1 MNEKREF
8 FLYDSYFTFP
18 KEEIL
23 VLTFRP
29 RKLERAAKSFPS
41 SPAKTD
47 SFSRK
52 CHFFHF

>member
-1 MNEKREF
+1 MKRGEF
-8 FLYDSYFTFP
+8 FLYESYFTFP

-29 RKLERAAKSFPS
+29 EKLERAAKSFLS
-41 SPAKTD
+41 SRAKTD